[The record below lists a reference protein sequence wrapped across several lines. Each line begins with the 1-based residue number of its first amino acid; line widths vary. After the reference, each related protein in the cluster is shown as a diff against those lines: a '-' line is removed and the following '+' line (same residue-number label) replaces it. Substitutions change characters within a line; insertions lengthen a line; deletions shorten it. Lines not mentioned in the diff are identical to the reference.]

1 MKPYNMYIMDE
12 NDVKDLGTNL
22 GNIAMGP
29 STVRPLL
36 SRNPYWNGNNN
47 LKFEPIA
54 QLWKQQAAPIFFQLK
69 LDELTTHSSV
79 GVNH

>member
-47 LKFEPIA
+47 LKFEPIT
-54 QLWKQQAAPIFFQLK
+54 QLWKQQQHQSSFNLSWMNS
-69 LDELTTHSSV
+69 LLTV
-79 GVNH
+79 A